1 MPFTWCHHL
10 SSANNSLKITHPS
23 NNGTTFV
30 LGLVGDL
37 ESTILNHSSCIL
49 SRHTPTIL
57 VSPRSSH
64 FTSAHTAIL
73 TRPAKAGYV
82 SWWAGSEFAT
92 GGHSQP
98 RFWVESSTECDR
110 NLQFKTDVGFHR
122 CRMSHRAK
130 SCKWNG
136 TAVVLISFEGE
147 GF

>member
-73 TRPAKAGYV
+73 TRKRATSAGGQEV
-82 SWWAGSEFAT
+82 S
-92 GGHSQP
+92 SQP
-98 RFWVESSTECDR
+98 VAILNRGFGSNPRLNAIEIYNLKPTSVFTDVEWVIGR
-110 NLQFKTDVGFHR
+110 NLASGMAQP
-122 CRMSHRAK
+122 
-130 SCKWNG
+130 
-136 TAVVLISFEGE
+136 SFLSRSKERD
-147 GF
+147 FN